1 MPAPT
6 VPGLP
11 VVRTGYSTPAGAARA
26 LTTPP
31 AGASLPTCAD
41 GGEGPVGA
49 RPCSG
54 GGQVPL
60 RSGSSTPDTA
70 VPVSDLVLVDR
81 DQPQGRRVRRDER
94 LDHLFEQRCDWIRRY
109 GRTDRLAVDSPELS
123 LTYDELDTRA
133 NRLAR
138 YLRLRG
144 VRPGDRVALLIDVP
158 AHAYVAML
166 AVLKIG
172 ATYVALDVTS
182 PTGRLVYIVEDA
194 RARTV
199 LSLSHLARRV
209 EQIDLLTATGAE
221 LVHLDAVAPLVDE
234 LDGRRLIDAERG
246 AGDNPLAYISYASV
260 SGRPEGVAIDHP
272 SICNFV
278 KVAAETYRIRPEDRV
293 YQGMALA
300 FDFAVEEIWVPWVS
314 GATLVPRPPGPG
326 LLGPALAEFVNA
338 HRVTALCTVPEV
350 LDTLDP
356 AGLPGLRFL
365 LVCGK
370 DGRPDQLR
378 RWCRPGRRFLNVY
391 GPTEATVTATW
402 SEVRQVGPVT
412 IGIPLP
418 TYSTVV
424 LDVSD
429 PYRALPHGRA
439 GEIGIAG
446 IGLACGYL
454 NHDDLTEQV
463 FIRDFLGI
471 PGNPS
476 GRIYRTGDLGRVN
489 ANGELEYLGRVDGR
503 DREHDRYGPGTAL
516 APPPAAAVTTRLPA
530 VVPAPTAVPGGTGG
544 TVPGGTGA
552 TAPGRTVPAGAAPAA
567 AAPSGPAAALAA
579 VLSDVLGTPAGPDQ
593 HFFDDLGAD
602 SMTMARFCAKL
613 RGRAD
618 LPPVSMKDVYRHP
631 TVRELAGA
639 LADDGSSPA
648 QRSLLEALSAVL
660 GVEAGPDQHF
670 FDDLGADSMTMAR
683 FCAALRKRPDLPPV
697 SIKDVYRYGTIRELA
712 TALGVA
718 GSGTPS
724 GAAGTAGPGAVA
736 EAAPVPMPEPVGT
749 PRHALCGAL
758 QALAFLL
765 YSALPMLVMYRGLEW
780 VLAGSGLLELYLR
793 SVGFSGATLLVLCV
807 LPIIAKWV
815 LVGRWR
821 PAQIRVWS
829 MAYLRFWIVRTLVR
843 SNPLALFAGTP
854 LYLLYLRALGAR
866 VGRDVT
872 VLSKHVP
879 VCTDLI
885 AIGDGTVIRKDS
897 FLSGYRAYDGVIQ
910 IGPVTLGSQV
920 LVGEKTVLDIGTSIG
935 DGAQLGHTSSLH
947 AGQAVPPGAHWHGS
961 PAQPT
966 GTDYRTVPEL
976 PVARLRRVVFPVVLL
991 LFPIAVTTPLVL
1003 VGAMLLL
1010 NAVPQFGAL
1019 IDTSTS
1025 AFTSLGFYAEALVG
1039 SALLFAGGSLAGLL
1053 AVGTLPRLL
1062 QPLVRA
1068 DRVYR
1073 LYGLHHWAHRVIAGS
1088 TNRKFFTELFGDSSY
1103 IVGYLRWIG
1112 YRLTP
1117 VVQTG
1122 SNFGMAVQ
1130 HESPYL
1136 SSAGRGTVVADG
1148 LSLLNADYSASA
1160 FRVSQVSIG
1169 ADNFLGN
1176 NIAYPAQGRT
1186 GDNCLLATKVMVP
1199 IDGPVRSGVGL
1210 LGSPSFEIPR
1220 SVERDTGLE
1229 LPPAELRRRLASKNV
1244 HNAGS
1249 IVLRLLVRWLHLAG
1263 VLMLT
1268 TGAFDLSRTYGVW
1281 AFLPVP
1287 AAILLFTVVFFVL
1300 VERATEHLQ
1309 TLAPNGCSIYDR
1321 TFWRHE
1327 RAWKVPSESYFPA
1340 FDGTPFKCV
1349 LWRLLGVRIGRRVFD
1364 DGCFLTERSFTAIGD
1379 GCTLNAGSIVQC
1391 HSQEDGAFKSD
1402 RTVLGPGVTLGVAA
1416 FVHYG
1421 VHVGDGSVLAA
1432 DSFLMKGEE
1441 VPAWAH
1447 WGGNP
1452 AGEIRSDRYAPTA
1465 VTAAPPPPAPS
1476 PFERA
1481 A

>member
-1 MPAPT
+1 MPLHAGPPSPGVVAPI
-6 VPGLP
+6 
-11 VVRTGYSTPAGAARA
+11 S
-26 LTTPP
+26 
-31 AGASLPTCAD
+31 
-41 GGEGPVGA
+41 E
-49 RPCSG
+49 
-54 GGQVPL
+54 
-60 RSGSSTPDTA
+60 
-70 VPVSDLVLVDR
+70 LVLVDR
-81 DQPQGRRVRRDER
+81 DQAQGRRVRRDER
-94 LDHLFEQRCDWIRRY
+94 LDHLFEQRCDWVRSY
-109 GRTDRLAVDSPELS
+109 GRPDRLAVDSPELS
-123 LTYDELDTRA
+123 LTYDELDVRA

-144 VRPGDRVALLIDVP
+144 IRAGDRVALLIDVP

-172 ATYVALDVTS
+172 ATYVALDVTA

-194 RARTV
+194 RVRTV
-199 LSLSHLARRV
+199 LALSHLARRV
-209 EQIDLLTATGAE
+209 ERMELLTASGAE
-221 LVHLDAVAPLVDE
+221 LVHLDVVAPLVDE

-278 KVAAETYRIRPEDRV
+278 KVAAETYGIRPEDRV

-326 LLGPALAEFVNA
+326 LLGPALGAFLTAN
-338 HRVTALCTVPEV
+338 RVSALCTVPHV
-350 LDTLDP
+350 LDTLD
-356 AGLPGLRFL
+356 AGELSGLRFL

-402 SEVRQVGPVT
+402 SVVQPVGPVT
-412 IGIPLP
+412 IGLPLP

-429 PYRALPHGRA
+429 PYRALPHGQA

-454 NHDDLTEQV
+454 NHDDLTDQV

-489 ANGELEYLGRVDGR
+489 AAGELEYLGPVDGR
-503 DREHDRYGPGTAL
+503 DRDRNRYGPGTAL
-516 APPPAAAVTTRLPA
+516 APAPTAAPARRSDAPAPAAAPA
-530 VVPAPTAVPGGTGG
+530 PAPTAVP
-544 TVPGGTGA
+544 
-552 TAPGRTVPAGAAPAA
+552 VPAGAPVLPGGPVPVGAAGSVGLAGGAAPA
-567 AAPSGPAAALAA
+567 GPVAALAE
-579 VLSDVLGTPAGPDQ
+579 VLTGVLEAPAGPDQ

-602 SMTMARFCAKL
+602 SMSMARFCAKL

-618 LPPVSMKDVYRHP
+618 LPPVSMKDVYRYP
-631 TVRELAGA
+631 TLRALAAA

-648 QRSLLEALSAVL
+648 ERSLLEALAAVL
-660 GVEAGPDQHF
+660 GTEVGPDQHF
-670 FDDLGADSMTMAR
+670 FDDLGADSMSMAR
-683 FCAALRKRPDLPPV
+683 FCARLRKRVDLPQV
-697 SIKDVYRYGTIRELA
+697 SIKDVYRYTTIRELA

-718 GSGTPS
+718 GAGVTPAP
-724 GAAGTAGPGAVA
+724 GGPAAP
-736 EAAPVPMPEPVGT
+736 EADAPVPLPEPVGT
-749 PRHALCGAL
+749 PRHALCGTL

-765 YSALPMLVMYRGLEW
+765 YSAVPMLILYPGLEW

-793 SVGFSGATLLVLCV
+793 AVAFTAAGFVALCT
-807 LPIIAKWV
+807 LPIVLKWV

-821 PAQIRVWS
+821 PQQIQVWS
-829 MAYLRFWIVRTLVR
+829 MAYLRFWIVRALTR
-843 SNPLALFAGTP
+843 ANPLALFAGSP
-854 LYLLYLRALGAR
+854 LYVLYLRAMGAK
-866 VGRDVT
+866 VGRGVT

-885 AIGDGTVIRKDS
+885 SIGDGTIVRKDS
-897 FLSGYRAYDGVIQ
+897 FLSGYRAHDGIIQ
-910 IGPVTLGSQV
+910 IGPVTLGRDV
-920 LVGEKTVLDIGTSIG
+920 FVGEKTVLDIGTSIG

-947 AGQAVPPGAHWHGS
+947 AGQAVPAGASWHGS
-961 PAQPT
+961 PAQATET
-966 GTDYRTVPEL
+966 GYRA
-976 PVARLRRVVFPVVLL
+976 VAAADCSGVRRAAFAAVQLLNLVAVSTPLFLGAAGLL
-991 LFPIAVTTPLVL
+991 LT
-1003 VGAMLLL
+1003 
-1010 NAVPQFGAL
+1010 AVPQLGAL
-1019 IDTSTS
+1019 LDTG
-1025 AFTSLGFYAEALVG
+1025 APVFTSIAFYGEVLLA
-1039 SALLFAGGSLAGLL
+1039 SAVLFAIGTLTGLL
-1053 AVGTLPRLL
+1053 VTGTVPRVLRY
-1062 QPLVRA
+1062 LVRPE
-1068 DRVYR
+1068 RVYR
-1073 LYGLHHWAHRVIAGS
+1073 LYGLQYWAHRVIGRT
-1088 TNRKFFTELFGDSSY
+1088 TNRKNYTELFGDSSFV
-1103 IVGYLRWIG
+1103 VGYLRWVG

-1122 SNFGMAVQ
+1122 SNFGMAVR
-1130 HESPYL
+1130 HETPYL
-1136 SSAGRGTVVADG
+1136 CSVGRGTVVADG
-1148 LSLLNADYSASA
+1148 LSMLNADYSASS
-1160 FRVSQVSIG
+1160 FRVSPVSIG
-1169 ADNFLGN
+1169 AENFLGN
-1176 NIAYPAQGRT
+1176 NIAYPAGGRT
-1186 GDNCLLATKVMVP
+1186 GDNCLLATKVMIPV
-1199 IDGPVRSGVGL
+1199 DGPVREGVGL

-1229 LPPAELRRRLASKNV
+1229 LPPDELRRRLTAKDR
-1244 HNAGS
+1244 HNAVS
-1249 IVLRLLVRWLHLAG
+1249 IAIRLLTRWLHLTG
-1263 VLMLT
+1263 SLLLMS
-1268 TGAFDLSRTYGVW
+1268 AAWDLSRTYGVV

-1287 AAILLFTVVFFVL
+1287 AAMLLFTVAFYVL
-1300 VERATEHLQ
+1300 IERATEHLHA
-1309 TLAPNGCSIYDR
+1309 LAPDGCSIYDE

-1327 RAWKVPSESYFPA
+1327 RAWKVPSETYFA
-1340 FDGTPFKCV
+1340 FFDGTPFKCV
-1349 LWRLLGVRIGRRVFD
+1349 LWRCLGVRIGRRVFD
-1364 DGCFLTERSFTAIGD
+1364 DGCMLTERSFAAIGD
-1379 GCTLNAGSIVQC
+1379 GATLNAGSIVQC

-1402 RTVLGPGVTLGVAA
+1402 RTVLGAGVTLGVGA

-1421 VHVGDGSVLAA
+1421 VHVGDGAVLAA

-1452 AGEIRSDRYAPTA
+1452 AGELRSDRYAPAA
-1465 VTAAPPPPAPS
+1465 VAAPPPAVPIG
-1476 PFERA
+1476 RA